1 MDSGNFVSNYCGKGG
16 KALLIADIL
25 AEICRVKT
33 DSGSISGGERGS
45 GGGGGRISFALG
57 MSREGVVCY
66 EYGCC

>member
-33 DSGSISGGERGS
+33 DSGSISGGEKGS
-45 GGGGGRISFALG
+45 GGGGGGGRISFALG
-57 MSREGVVCY
+57 MSREGVVRY
-66 EYGCC
+66 